1 MRTFVKVLS
10 LLAAVGMLALSPA
23 EAQGNASPR
32 ADFRTT
38 PTNPDTNTPVLFDA
52 SGSKDPDGSIVKYEW
67 DFNGDGRFDEMK
79 TTPTTTRLFDRA
91 GDWRIN
97 LRVTDNRGAT
107 GSISKIVRIAESA
120 VTTRRQ
126 ITLPP
131 GGQVTTGQ
139 TVRVTV
145 HVRINQAINGLGLD
159 EDPPSGWA
167 ARESQNAGA
176 LFKKAELQWLW
187 AQRLQAGQTLTVVYE
202 LIVPPGTPA
211 GLFKLSGQLTSF
223 SPRFSVPVVGD
234 AEIRVF

>member
-1 MRTFVKVLS
+1 MRTFVRVLS
-10 LLAAVGMLALSPA
+10 LLAAAVAIAPA
-23 EAQGNASPR
+23 EAQSNASPR

-38 PTNPDTNTPVLFDA
+38 PTTPDTNTPVLFDA

-67 DFNGDGRFDEMK
+67 DFNGDGRFDEVK
-79 TTPTTTRLFDRA
+79 TTPTTSRLFDRA

-120 VTTRRQ
+120 VTTRRYLIPASQ
-126 ITLPP
+126 VRA
-131 GGQVTTGQ
+131 GQM
-139 TVRVTV
+139 VRVV
-145 HVRINQAINGLGLD
+145 VQLRINATVNGLGLD
-159 EDPPSGWA
+159 EDPPANWTV
-167 ARESQNAGA
+167 RESQNAGA

-223 SPRFSVPVVGD
+223 SPRLSVPIVGD